1 LTSELPALLALTPG
15 PQGEAASRGLA
26 ELLRDLSGWPGGDL
40 ARAGVLPLMVVLATA
55 GAAAFFVSWLYA
67 VFYGSRA
74 TGSEIQR
81 AFPLLGISVAA
92 IFVAIQFSL
101 PLSLGL
107 LGALSI
113 VRFRTPIKEPEEIGF
128 LMVVIASSLA
138 CATYHFAF
146 LALLLATVVAALL
159 LQRAA
164 PPLFGRRSDRGLIY
178 VSLGAGAYR
187 DHGERL
193 LERLREL
200 ARGEVEAVTEHDE
213 RVTVAYRFRGLRAER
228 AVEVSR
234 RLAEAATGAETQVL
248 FDGGAP

>member
-1 LTSELPALLALTPG
+1 MALITPPAAET
-15 PQGEAASRGLA
+15 ASRSLG
-26 ELLRDLSGWPGGDL
+26 ELLRGLSSWPGDDL
-40 ARAGVLPLMVVLATA
+40 ARAGVLPLVVVLTSA
-55 GAAAFFVSWLYA
+55 GAAAFAVSWLYA

-81 AFPLLGISVAA
+81 AFPLLGISIAA

-138 CATYHFAF
+138 CATYHFTF
-146 LALLLATVVAALL
+146 LALLLATVVVALL
-159 LQRAA
+159 VQRAA
-164 PPLFGRRSDRGLIY
+164 RPLFGRRSDRGLIY
-178 VSLGAGAYR
+178 VTLATDAYR
-187 DHGERL
+187 EHGERL
-193 LERLREL
+193 LARLREV
-200 ARGEVEAVTEHDE
+200 ARGELEAVTEGGD
-213 RVTVAYRFRGLRAER
+213 RVTVAYRFRGLRPER
-228 AVEVSR
+228 TVEAAR
-234 RLAEAATGAETQVL
+234 RLGEVVAGTETQVL